1 MDVNNGKSILNL
13 VSSVN
18 SYSSQ
23 AYQYSLQLSEQLRVC
38 KENSPNKPPF
48 AINFL
53 EHSKAPE
60 TFTSWIIRHIFA
72 YTYNGHHPFFES
84 FANTFLRE
92 IGFKMEWIN
101 HPVINKDHEYKNID
115 ILVRDRRYAVIIENK
130 LKGAPFQPNQLARY
144 IARMNDEDFSYEQ
157 IFVVVL
163 PPNNDSYE
171 NLPDSV
177 WNLPQDWE
185 LPASKR
191 KCRIAQYSCWCD
203 YEDFQPK
210 RHCSYC
216 SPLKELFHNRALFIH
231 KEFSEWLYDCVMN
244 NALGLPDEELR
255 KQYVLTSAVLQFVDF
270 LNSLYQTRENNKYK
284 MDIQKFLSEQLNL
297 ETFSIDEQLSSIES
311 KQSDLKE
318 LITQL
323 GYLWEAKI
331 KELVREICSKYR
343 EYIIIDG
350 NNGYRCYFHSELD
363 FNGVGVDVILA
374 QTEDSVDF
382 CQIETKRRRKLPEI
396 IRNDYDISEELNDKN
411 NSRDCIWRYDSYKES
426 LLRFDKVFSKLLEL
440 QNKG

>member
-1 MDVNNGKSILNL
+1 
-13 VSSVN
+13 
-18 SYSSQ
+18 
-23 AYQYSLQLSEQLRVC
+23 
-38 KENSPNKPPF
+38 
-48 AINFL
+48 
-53 EHSKAPE
+53 
-60 TFTSWIIRHIFA
+60 
-72 YTYNGHHPFFES
+72 
-84 FANTFLRE
+84 
-92 IGFKMEWIN
+92 
-101 HPVINKDHEYKNID
+101 
-115 ILVRDRRYAVIIENK
+115 
-130 LKGAPFQPNQLARY
+130 
-144 IARMNDEDFSYEQ
+144 
-157 IFVVVL
+157 
-163 PPNNDSYE
+163 
-171 NLPDSV
+171 
-177 WNLPQDWE
+177 
-185 LPASKR
+185 
-191 KCRIAQYSCWCD
+191 
-203 YEDFQPK
+203 
-210 RHCSYC
+210 
-216 SPLKELFHNRALFIH
+216 
-231 KEFSEWLYDCVMN
+231 
-244 NALGLPDEELR
+244 
-255 KQYVLTSAVLQFVDF
+255 
-270 LNSLYQTRENNKYK
+270 

-318 LITQL
+318 PITQL